1 MEKIFLGQGSE
12 KVYLLSNMLNRH
24 GLIAGATGTGKTVTL
39 KVLAESFSDLG
50 ISVFL
55 PDVKGDLLSFC
66 EAGSM
71 NEHIQKRMQL
81 FGMEDFTFK
90 PFPIRVWDFFNRLG
104 IPLRSTVSE
113 MGPLILAK
121 LFNLNETQAGVL
133 NIAFKVADDNN
144 LLLLDIKDLKAILL
158 FIGENANELKLKY
171 GNISSASIGAIQ
183 RSILKLETE
192 GAENFFGEPA
202 LDIRDFFIP
211 DGSGAGVINI
221 LNATQLYQKPNLYSA
236 FLLMFLSEICEVLPE
251 AGDLEKPKCVFFFD
265 EAHLMF
271 ENCPQVL
278 IDKIEQV
285 IRLIRSKG
293 VGIFFVTQNPTDIPE
308 KILSQLGNRIQHA
321 LRAFTPKE
329 SKAIAQIAMTF
340 RSNPNLKIAD
350 EITALRTG
358 EALVSVLQADGS
370 PSVTDKVLIT
380 SPASKIG
387 TTDTSKV
394 QAIVSSSPL
403 FLKYKDS
410 IDRISAHEIL
420 TQRFEQEAQAQQ
432 LELQKKELEKQQAQ
446 LARQKRSQ
454 PKSTIEKVGGQVLTG
469 FSRSIGNQLA
479 RGLLGSVKK
488 LFK

>member
-39 KVLAESFSDLG
+39 KVLAESLSDLG
-50 ISVFL
+50 IPVFL
-55 PDVKGDLLSFC
+55 PDVKGDLFSFC

-71 NEHIQKRMQL
+71 NEHIQKRMQI
-81 FGMEDFTFK
+81 FGMSDFTFK
-90 PFPIRVWDFFNRLG
+90 SFPIRVWDFFNQLG

-113 MGPLILAK
+113 MGPLILSK

-133 NIAFKVADDNN
+133 NMAFKVADDNS

-158 FIGENANELKLKY
+158 FLGEHANELKLQY

-183 RSILKLETE
+183 RSILRLETE

-211 DGSGAGVINI
+211 NASGAGTINI
-221 LNATQLYQKPNLYSA
+221 LNATKLYQKPNLYAA
-236 FLLMFLSEICEVLPE
+236 FLLMFLSEIYEVLPE
-251 AGDLEKPKCVFFFD
+251 VGDLDKPKCVFFFD

-271 ENCPQVL
+271 ENCPPVL
-278 IDKIEQV
+278 IDKIEQI
-285 IRLIRSKG
+285 IRLVRSKG
-293 VGIFFVTQNPTDIPE
+293 VGIFFVTQNPADIPE

-321 LRAFTPKE
+321 LRAYTPKDR
-329 SKAIAQIAMTF
+329 KAIVQIAMTF
-340 RSNPNLKIAD
+340 RSNPALKIED
-350 EITALRTG
+350 EILALRTG
-358 EALVSVLQADGS
+358 EAMVSVLQEDGL

-387 TTDTSKV
+387 TVDTSTVKN
-394 QAIVSSSPL
+394 IVSASPL
-403 FLKYKDS
+403 FAKYKDG

-420 TQRFEQEAQAQQ
+420 TQRFEQEAQVRQ
-432 LELQKKELEKQQAQ
+432 LEVQKKELEKQQAQ
-446 LARQKRSQ
+446 LARQKRNQ
-454 PKSTIEKVGGQVLTG
+454 PKSIIEKMGDQVLTG
-469 FSRSIGNQLA
+469 FSRSVGNQLA

-488 LFK
+488 LLK

>member
-39 KVLAESFSDLG
+39 KVLAESLSDLG
-50 ISVFL
+50 IPVFL
-55 PDVKGDLLSFC
+55 PDVKGDLFSFC

-71 NEHIQKRMQL
+71 NEHIQKRMQI
-81 FGMEDFTFK
+81 FGMSDFTFK
-90 PFPIRVWDFFNRLG
+90 SFPIRVWDFFNQLG

-113 MGPLILAK
+113 MGPLILSK

-133 NIAFKVADDNN
+133 NMAFKVADDNS

-158 FIGENANELKLKY
+158 FLGEHANELKLQY

-183 RSILKLETE
+183 RSILRLETE

-202 LDIRDFFIP
+202 LDIRDFFI
-211 DGSGAGVINI
+211 SNARGAGTINI
-221 LNATQLYQKPNLYSA
+221 LNATKLYQKPNLYAA
-236 FLLMFLSEICEVLPE
+236 FLLMFLSEIYEVLPE
-251 AGDLEKPKCVFFFD
+251 VGDLDKPKCVFFFD

-271 ENCPQVL
+271 ENCPPVL
-278 IDKIEQV
+278 IDKIEQI
-285 IRLIRSKG
+285 IRLVRSKG
-293 VGIFFVTQNPTDIPE
+293 VGIFFVTQNPADIPE

-321 LRAFTPKE
+321 LRAYTPKDR
-329 SKAIAQIAMTF
+329 KAIVQIAMTF
-340 RSNPNLKIAD
+340 RSNPALKIED
-350 EITALRTG
+350 EILALRTG
-358 EALVSVLQADGS
+358 EALVSVLQEDGS

-387 TTDTSKV
+387 TVDTSTVKN
-394 QAIVSSSPL
+394 IVSASPL
-403 FLKYKDS
+403 FAKYKDG

-420 TQRFEQEAQAQQ
+420 TQRFEQEAQVRQ
-432 LELQKKELEKQQAQ
+432 LEVQKKELEKQQAQ
-446 LARQKRSQ
+446 LARQKRNQ
-454 PKSTIEKVGGQVLTG
+454 PKSTIEKMGDQVLTG
-469 FSRSIGNQLA
+469 FSRSVGNQLA

-488 LFK
+488 LLK